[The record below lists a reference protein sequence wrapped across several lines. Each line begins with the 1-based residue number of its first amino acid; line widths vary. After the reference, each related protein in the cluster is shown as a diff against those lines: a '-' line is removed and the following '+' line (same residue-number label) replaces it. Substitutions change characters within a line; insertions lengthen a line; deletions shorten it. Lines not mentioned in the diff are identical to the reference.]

1 MADEEK
7 WEELT
12 DESGHTYYHN
22 TATGETAWEKPAALV
37 AAEQHFDNHHH
48 QQQQQQQQ
56 EGQNDSSGGGDGD
69 WDDWEEHWSDDHQK
83 HYYVHKVYRH
93 SVWADGST
101 DQSGD
106 GAVAAGGNGEYGEY
120 NHEEGAAVTEH
131 HLNDDAARGGHGGA
145 VTAGRVARA
154 TSAENALAAMLQTA
168 PVARASSTTTTTTQQ
183 QQRRSVAYQPSP
195 PLERVHEEYEEVDIE
210 PPAPAVTVGD
220 GVGGVAGS
228 GTTVKGARA
237 AAPPLPPVP
246 TEAELAA
253 AAEAA
258 LTPLAVGPGTDR
270 GDVHPSHLLLP
281 PDLKF
286 QAGGGSGRGNG
297 AAKKA
302 GDDGGDSE
310 AVARNAKAL
319 ALAAAA
325 SGASGGAA
333 RAGGG
338 FLNGAELKRAKRLG
352 LVVDATVVLAGG
364 KAVADRIADEAA
376 GKTMG
381 RSQHPLLYH
390 RLTSLPGHG
399 NQVTSLVASPT
410 GGVVI
415 SSSLDRTIK
424 VWSAATGGL
433 ARTVTGHKKGVTAL
447 ALCGDNDELVC
458 SG

>member
-168 PVARASSTTTTTTQQ
+168 PVARASSSTTTTTTTLP
-183 QQRRSVAYQPSP
+183 RRSRFP
-195 PLERVHEEYEEVDIE
+195 
-210 PPAPAVTVGD
+210 
-220 GVGGVAGS
+220 
-228 GTTVKGARA
+228 
-237 AAPPLPPVP
+237 APPLPPV
-246 TEAELAA
+246 
-253 AAEAA
+253 
-258 LTPLAVGPGTDR
+258 
-270 GDVHPSHLLLP
+270 
-281 PDLKF
+281 
-286 QAGGGSGRGNG
+286 
-297 AAKKA
+297 
-302 GDDGGDSE
+302 
-310 AVARNAKAL
+310 
-319 ALAAAA
+319 
-325 SGASGGAA
+325 AA
-333 RAGGG
+333 RPPA
-338 FLNGAELKRAKRLG
+338 LQDCSPRKR
-352 LVVDATVVLAGG
+352 
-364 KAVADRIADEAA
+364 
-376 GKTMG
+376 
-381 RSQHPLLYH
+381 
-390 RLTSLPGHG
+390 
-399 NQVTSLVASPT
+399 
-410 GGVVI
+410 
-415 SSSLDRTIK
+415 
-424 VWSAATGGL
+424 
-433 ARTVTGHKKGVTAL
+433 
-447 ALCGDNDELVC
+447 
-458 SG
+458 